1 MNKYHIITYGCQMN
15 KSDSERIATILES
28 KNYQPAS
35 NENEADLIVVNM
47 CSVRQSA
54 VDRVYGLIPKFQKL
68 KIQNSNLKTILTGCV
83 LKKDKKKFK
92 KGFDLILDI
101 KDLPNWP
108 KYLGI
113 KNYELRIRNYLNVLP
128 KYQNDFLAFIP
139 ISNGCNNF
147 CAYCVVPFVR
157 GSLACRSHKE
167 ILKEVE
173 NAIKNGVKEI
183 WLLGQNVNSYQSP
196 IVPSVD
202 FSKLLRQVNNIPG
215 DFWIR
220 FTSPHPKDFSD
231 ELIITMA
238 ECKKVTEYLN
248 LPVQSGDD
256 EILKKMNRPYTIKQ
270 YKTLIKKIREK
281 IYDIALST
289 DVIVGFPGETKK
301 QFQNTIKLFKKIK
314 FDMAY
319 IAKYSP
325 RPETTAAK
333 MKDTVSPQEK
343 EKREKVLTEVL
354 KQTALENNKKY
365 IGKTVEVLAKKSK
378 NGFFIGKTRTCK
390 TIKFEAPGREISLR
404 NEEPKNLIGQFIQVK
419 VINVMPWGLTG
430 KFMGIPSRRIS
441 TKVFFQKTLKLQGKS
456 KFLYWA

>member
-1 MNKYHIITYGCQMN
+1 M
-15 KSDSERIATILES
+15 
-28 KNYQPAS
+28 
-35 NENEADLIVVNM
+35 
-47 CSVRQSA
+47 
-54 VDRVYGLIPKFQKL
+54 
-68 KIQNSNLKTILTGCV
+68 
-83 LKKDKKKFK
+83 
-92 KGFDLILDI
+92 
-101 KDLPNWP
+101 
-108 KYLGI
+108 
-113 KNYELRIRNYLNVLP
+113 
-128 KYQNDFLAFIP
+128 
-139 ISNGCNNF
+139 
-147 CAYCVVPFVR
+147 
-157 GSLACRSHKE
+157 
-167 ILKEVE
+167 LKEVE